1 VLVFFAIV
9 KLFSLI
15 NPPHSQLYVGY
26 RNEAQFRILYHQLS
40 ACGNITSR
48 IGGLSCFG
56 ESNSITDVVNNTDN
70 TINWVAVK
78 YESPFHAHKALC
90 LHASITNVHGST
102 VVMGVLSVA
111 DEPSRAMQFGIIG
124 TNRTSSDDSTSTAM
138 LSSTYKTTTMTKYNT
153 TRYELK
159 TESEIL
165 LNERMTKHNSNV
177 RSSMCGK
184 ILAWF
189 FSWD

>member
-1 VLVFFAIV
+1 MYAHIIH
-9 KLFSLI
+9 KQHI
-15 NPPHSQLYVGY
+15 YIVGY

-48 IGGLSCFG
+48 RGGLSCFG
-56 ESNSITDVVNNTDN
+56 ESNYSNNNNNSTGDDVVHGDNGDN
-70 TINWVAVK
+70 TTNWVAVK
-78 YESPFHAHKALC
+78 YESPYHAHKALC
-90 LHASITNVHGST
+90 LHATITNVHGAT

-124 TNRTSSDDSTSTAM
+124 TTRISSDNSSTVM
-138 LSSTYKTTTMTKYNT
+138 LSSTYKTTTMTKYNNP
-153 TRYELK
+153 RYELK
-159 TESEIL
+159 TESDVL
-165 LNERMTKHNSNV
+165 LNDKMTNHNSNV